1 MPETMYIAVMGATG
15 SGKSSFI
22 SLLTEQKPAIGH
34 SLESCTEE
42 VGVYESYILKDRNLY
57 LIDTPGFDDTN
68 RSDTEVLRELAGWL
82 TATYSQNV
90 RLAGIIYFHRISNVR
105 MTGSAKRNI
114 LTFKK
119 LCGDNAL
126 PNVVLATSMWDD
138 VPHDVAIKREKELI
152 EQPEW
157 WGHMISKGSRT
168 FRHDNTRESAITL
181 VKGFLQVAKPTVVLS
196 LQEEMVDGHKTLEQT
211 SAGVQL
217 NEILAVE
224 RARFQR
230 ELEALQED
238 FKEALRL
245 RDEEAVREIEETANA
260 YKAKMEKLENDQ
272 NNLQV
277 KFDSLAETLKR
288 EYEAKLQRRLKEQ
301 SQHHA
306 QLLAK
311 VRSTGSKGE
320 TVWTWTTPLR
330 GHTGWVNAL
339 AFTPNGELLLSG
351 SEDGSL
357 RVWNA
362 STGIENG
369 QFRPGKTTQIV
380 VSPQGLRVFCVAGR
394 RIHHALLANLDEDMK
409 RETRVDE
416 NVKAIAYD
424 PHLQW
429 VAAATRDTITTYS
442 QYKGTEPVWHAID
455 DVWHTKKT
463 ITCMAYAP
471 EGSHIRAGT
480 HKGKAIAYSRD
491 RGKLIGA
498 QLHTDTINA
507 LRFSP
512 DGQFYATA
520 SADQTIKIVSLGG
533 AVQTLKGHPA
543 SVTAIAFSFDGYFLA
558 SGDSHGSV
566 WIWDLRTSAVVQKL
580 YLSRLYITA
589 LEFSPVKNLLACAS
603 RDKTIHFLEQ
613 VRVGG
618 MHESK
623 EEGFEDGDHDFDWEE
638 YQDTW

>member
-22 SLLTEQKPAIGH
+22 SLLTDQKPAIGH
-34 SLESCTEE
+34 TLESCTEE
-42 VGVYESYILKDRNLY
+42 VGVYESYILKDRILY

-82 TATYSQNV
+82 TSTYSQDL

-114 LTFKK
+114 LTFRK

-181 VKGFLQVAKPTVVLS
+181 VKEFLQVANPTVVLS

-224 RARFQR
+224 RAKFQR

-245 RDEEAVREIEETANA
+245 RDEEAVRDIAETANA

-272 NNLQV
+272 SNLQV
-277 KFDSLAETLKR
+277 KFASLEETLKR
-288 EYEAKLQRRLKEQ
+288 EYEAKLQKRLEEQ

-306 QLLAK
+306 QLLASA
-311 VRSTGSKGE
+311 RSKGLKGE
-320 TVWTWTTPLR
+320 TIWTWIAPLH
-330 GHTGWVNAL
+330 GHTGWVNTL
-339 AFTPNGELLLSG
+339 TFTPSGELLLSG
-351 SEDGSL
+351 SQDGSL
-357 RVWNA
+357 RVWDV
-362 STGIENG
+362 STGIEKG
-369 QFRPGKTTQIV
+369 QFRAGKTTQIV
-380 VSPQGLRVFCVAGR
+380 TAPQGELMFCVADR
-394 RIHHALLANLDEDMK
+394 SIHRALLKNLDKPMFPEHRTIEDV
-409 RETRVDE
+409 R
-416 NVKAIAYD
+416 AIAYD
-424 PHLQW
+424 PHRDW
-429 VAAATRDTITTYS
+429 VAIATDRGIKSLKEGAYGYGFDTW
-442 QYKGTEPVWHAID
+442 K
-455 DVWHTKKT
+455 TKKT
-463 ITCMAYAP
+463 ITCLAYAP
-471 EGSHIRAGT
+471 DGSHIRAGT
-480 HKGKAIAYSRD
+480 LQGKAIAYSRD
-491 RGKLIGA
+491 RGKLVGA
-498 QLHTDTINA
+498 ELHTDTINA

-520 SADQTIKIVSLGG
+520 SADKTIKIVSLVG
-533 AVQTLKGHPA
+533 AAQTLKGHPA

-558 SGDSHGSV
+558 SGDSHGSI

-603 RDKTIHFLEQ
+603 RDKTIHLLEQ
-613 VRVGG
+613 VSVDS
-618 MHESK
+618 MHEERYEAS
-623 EEGFEDGDHDFDWEE
+623 EDREYDFGWQED
-638 YQDTW
+638 QDAW